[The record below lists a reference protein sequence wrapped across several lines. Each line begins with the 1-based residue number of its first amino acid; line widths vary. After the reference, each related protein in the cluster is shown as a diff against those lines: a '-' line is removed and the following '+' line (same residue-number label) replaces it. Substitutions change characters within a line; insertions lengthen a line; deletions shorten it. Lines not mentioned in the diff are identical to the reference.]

1 MKLYTST
8 YVDKLIAN
16 YLERGGEL
24 RTLSVGVLGHGHIVL
39 TGEGLKTAVI
49 KEVYINEWS
58 SAHKVRFYNETPAKY
73 LAA

>member
-1 MKLYTST
+1 MKLYLASE
-8 YVDKLIAN
+8 VDKLIVN

-24 RTLSVGVLGHGHIVL
+24 HEIDEGVLGHGKIVL
-39 TGEGLKTAVI
+39 TGEGLKTAVV